1 MNIGVVI
8 PCYNRVDSLNRLLV
22 SLKDANYLGD
32 DVDLIFSIDYSGIN
46 SVQVLAES
54 FQWEFGIK
62 KLILHSNNLGL
73 KQNILSCG
81 DLVDEYDAV
90 IILEDDLYVAKD
102 FYNYAK
108 QAAFYYL
115 NNDNIA
121 GISLFS
127 YKYTEIGFYQFYPF
141 QDNYDTFFIQWPS
154 SWGQLWTKRQW
165 HSFRSWLSLNKS
177 LEDINIPASVKLWTH
192 SWKKF
197 YIAYMI
203 DLDKYFVYPYV
214 SFTNDF
220 GSSGVHH
227 TNQSNICT
235 TSLFFGIN
243 KKYLFRDFDKSSI
256 YVYDCFFQ
264 MRKRNLILNDRE
276 YDVCFDLYSTKDVCN
291 IDTNY
296 VITSKTIKKPI
307 ISFASI
313 HIPFE
318 YNILTN
324 EGGGFFYLTTKNEYK
339 KQSLAILKKETLRM
353 KMYVPDMIKYV
364 CYKIWRKI
372 FK

>member
-127 YKYTEIGFYQFYPF
+127 Y
-141 QDNYDTFFIQWPS
+141 
-154 SWGQLWTKRQW
+154 
-165 HSFRSWLSLNKS
+165 
-177 LEDINIPASVKLWTH
+177 
-192 SWKKF
+192 
-197 YIAYMI
+197 
-203 DLDKYFVYPYV
+203 
-214 SFTNDF
+214 
-220 GSSGVHH
+220 
-227 TNQSNICT
+227 
-235 TSLFFGIN
+235 
-243 KKYLFRDFDKSSI
+243 
-256 YVYDCFFQ
+256 
-264 MRKRNLILNDRE
+264 
-276 YDVCFDLYSTKDVCN
+276 
-291 IDTNY
+291 
-296 VITSKTIKKPI
+296 
-307 ISFASI
+307 
-313 HIPFE
+313 
-318 YNILTN
+318 
-324 EGGGFFYLTTKNEYK
+324 
-339 KQSLAILKKETLRM
+339 
-353 KMYVPDMIKYV
+353 
-364 CYKIWRKI
+364 
-372 FK
+372 